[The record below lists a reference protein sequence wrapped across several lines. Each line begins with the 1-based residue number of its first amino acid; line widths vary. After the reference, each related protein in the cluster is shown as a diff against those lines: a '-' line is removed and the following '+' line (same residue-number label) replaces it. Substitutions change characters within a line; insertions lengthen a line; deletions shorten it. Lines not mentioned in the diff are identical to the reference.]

1 MHKILK
7 GTDISEF
14 MEQKIICTKC
24 SDKRRIMKA
33 NGEISPCFD
42 CLIAGR
48 MDQHDK
54 NPKDSGITI

>member
-1 MHKILK
+1 M
-7 GTDISEF
+7 D
-14 MEQKIICTKC
+14 QKVTCTKC
-24 SDKRRIMKA
+24 QDKKRIMRA

-54 NPKDSGITI
+54 NPKDSGIVI

>member
-1 MHKILK
+1 MDQN
-7 GTDISEF
+7 TT
-14 MEQKIICTKC
+14 CTKC
-24 SDKRRIMKA
+24 NDKKRIMRI

-54 NPKDSGITI
+54 NPKDSGIAI

>member
-1 MHKILK
+1 
-7 GTDISEF
+7 
-14 MEQKIICTKC
+14 MEQKVVCAKC
-24 SDKRRIMKA
+24 NDKRRLMKA

-54 NPKDSGITI
+54 NPKDSGIAI